1 MKAKE
6 LKDKARKTARYGKHT
21 LVKYVFTEEEM
32 AIFWS
37 QLCAEQREICSK
49 SVSEITGTNY
59 NEQLQWQK
67 QIVKHAPEPEIE

>member
-32 AIFWS
+32 AIFCS
-37 QLCAEQREICSK
+37 QLCAEQRKIICKEIFNADN
-49 SVSEITGTNY
+49 IDID
-59 NEQLQWQK
+59 
-67 QIVKHAPEPEIE
+67 QIARLVAEPEIE